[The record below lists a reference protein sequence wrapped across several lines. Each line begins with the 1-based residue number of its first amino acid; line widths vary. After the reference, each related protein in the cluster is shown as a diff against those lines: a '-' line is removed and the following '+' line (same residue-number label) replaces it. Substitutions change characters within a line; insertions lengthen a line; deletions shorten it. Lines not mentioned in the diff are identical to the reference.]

1 MENKVQDQK
10 QNDNRQTM
18 PEETQYKL
26 DNMNNDMKEKAYY
39 DEHDH
44 QTNDD
49 PNQGTERNIR

>member
-18 PEETQYKL
+18 PKETQYKL

-44 QTNDD
+44 QTNGD
-49 PNQGTERNIR
+49 PNPGTERNIR